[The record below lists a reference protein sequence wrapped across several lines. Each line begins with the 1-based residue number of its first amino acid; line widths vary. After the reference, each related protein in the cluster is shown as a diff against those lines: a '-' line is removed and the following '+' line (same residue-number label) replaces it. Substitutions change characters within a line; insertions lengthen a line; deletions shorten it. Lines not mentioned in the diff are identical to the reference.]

1 MGVLKHGD
9 ELLIYKE
16 CWMNRGV
23 WILAIAGALGL
34 CVAPVVVFIGG
45 IVGANLAPQV
55 ELATLPVAFM
65 VVGTALSVLPVTRFM
80 QLFGRKRVFISG
92 AIFSAMSAFL
102 ASYFIS
108 VNDFW
113 GFTLA
118 VSMLGA
124 GMAIIQ
130 QYRFAAMESVSVER
144 MASAASFVLL
154 GGLVAAILGPE
165 LAQVGEN
172 LFETAFSGS
181 FFLLAFVCLAGGFC
195 LLFYQTVE
203 VPQAENAAHAIKAE
217 RSLRVIMRAPVFWVA
232 VLAAAIGYAVMSYI
246 MTATPVSMHVMEG
259 HSLNDTKWVIQSHIF
274 AMFLPSFFSG
284 RLIDRFG
291 ATWLMIAGLFLYV
304 ICIVIALA
312 GQQVMHYWGGL
323 IMLGVGW
330 NFLFVSGTVLLPQ
343 SYESKERFK
352 VQGFNDFFVFG
363 LQAFASLS
371 SGAIIYNFGWENLVL
386 IALPFLLLQLLAMY
400 IWHAGKLKRQGQSNA
415 I

>member
-1 MGVLKHGD
+1 
-9 ELLIYKE
+9 
-16 CWMNRGV
+16 MNRSV

-45 IVGANLAPQV
+45 IVGANLAPRV
-55 ELATLPVAFM
+55 ELATLPVAFL

-80 QLFGRKRVFISG
+80 QLYGRKKIFIFGS
-92 AIFSAMSAFL
+92 ILSAMAALL

-108 VNDFW
+108 VHNFW

-118 VSMLGA
+118 VSLLG
-124 GMAIIQ
+124 GGLAIIQ
-130 QYRFAAMESVSVER
+130 QYRFAAMESVSAER
-144 MASAASFVLL
+144 IASATSFVLL
-154 GGLVAAILGPE
+154 GGLIAAILGPE
-165 LAQVGEN
+165 LAQAGEN
-172 LFETAFSGS
+172 LFETSFSGS
-181 FFLLAFVCLAGGFC
+181 FFLLAFMCLAGGFC
-195 LLFYQTVE
+195 LFFYQPVETV
-203 VPQAENAAHAIKAE
+203 QAVNAEDVIKIE
-217 RSLRVIMRAPVFWVA
+217 RPLKEIMRAPIFWVA

-259 HSLNDTKWVIQSHIF
+259 HSLSDTKWVIQSHIF

-291 ATWLMIAGLFLYV
+291 ATKLMIVGLILYAV
-304 ICIVIALA
+304 CIMVALS

-323 IMLGVGW
+323 VLLGLGW

-343 SYESKERFK
+343 SYEPQERFK
-352 VQGFNDFFVFG
+352 AQGFNDFFVFG

-386 IALPFLLLQLLAMY
+386 LALPFLLLQLLAMY

-415 I
+415 V

>member
-1 MGVLKHGD
+1 
-9 ELLIYKE
+9 
-16 CWMNRGV
+16 V
-23 WILAIAGALGL
+23 WVLAIAGALGL

-45 IVGANLAPQV
+45 IVGATLAPRV

-80 QLFGRKRVFISG
+80 QVFGRKKIFIIG
-92 AIFSAMSAFL
+92 AIISAMAAFS

-108 VNDFW
+108 EHNFW
-113 GFTLA
+113 GFTVA
-118 VSMLGA
+118 VAFLGG
-124 GMAIIQ
+124 GMAVIQ

-154 GGLVAAILGPE
+154 GGLIAAILGPE
-165 LAQVGEN
+165 LAQLGEN

-195 LLFYQTVE
+195 LFFYQSTDTYQVE
-203 VPQAENAAHAIKAE
+203 NNEGLTKVE
-217 RSLRVIMRAPVFWVA
+217 RPLKEIMQSPIFWVA

-259 HSLNDTKWVIQSHIF
+259 HSLGDTKWVIQSHIF
-274 AMFLPSFFSG
+274 AMFLPSLFSG

-291 ATWLMIAGLFLYV
+291 ANRLMIAGLVLYGL
-304 ICIVIALA
+304 CIVIALS

-323 IMLGVGW
+323 VLLGLGW
-330 NFLFVSGTVLLPQ
+330 NFLFVSGTVLLPK
-343 SYESKERFK
+343 SYEPQERFK
-352 VQGFNDFFVFG
+352 VQGFNDFFVFA
-363 LQAFASLS
+363 LQALASLS
-371 SGAIIYNFGWENLVL
+371 SGAIIYNFGWANLVL
-386 IALPFLLLQLLAMY
+386 LALPFLLLQLLAMY
-400 IWHAGKLKRQGQSNA
+400 VWHAGNLKRQGRSNE